1 MYIVYISADKI
12 INLQNFHTNFGIC
25 FDTEDRLFQKERKN
39 IHKNLSL
46 TRQICQIHHLFPHMS
61 KSLSRKLY
69 VIISQYTIV
78 GQNIEPKI
86 LSFHFMN
93 NYFWSLSI

>member
-12 INLQNFHTNFGIC
+12 IKLQNFHTNFGIC

-46 TRQICQIHHLFPHMS
+46 TRQICQIHPGDNVEAFS
-61 KSLSRKLY
+61 LY
-69 VIISQYTIV
+69 VVYT
-78 GQNIEPKI
+78 
-86 LSFHFMN
+86 M
-93 NYFWSLSI
+93 

>member
-12 INLQNFHTNFGIC
+12 IKLQNFHTNFGIC

-46 TRQICQIHHLFPHMS
+46 TRQICQIHHLFLHMS
-61 KSLSRKLY
+61 KNF
-69 VIISQYTIV
+69 T
-78 GQNIEPKI
+78 
-86 LSFHFMN
+86 
-93 NYFWSLSI
+93 